1 MLLSA
6 SVGSSDGLCGKPLID
21 LTGTKA
27 IARVTCL
34 QKQAACDSCLAHL
47 SLPKHV
53 FHRY

>member
-27 IARVTCL
+27 IARATALRKQAVCQTCL
-34 QKQAACDSCLAHL
+34 ARL
-47 SLPKHV
+47 SLQKRA
-53 FHRY
+53 FNRY

>member
-34 QKQAACDSCLAHL
+34 QKQAACQTCLARL
-47 SLPKHV
+47 SLQKRAV
-53 FHRY
+53 NRY